1 MVQYSL
7 KTLTLEDEAEIK
19 KILAW
24 FPKADIYSDPRY
36 LRLFQNYTGERA
48 IYFYY
53 DSGACKILLPIFER
67 TLPFAAPY
75 KDMVSSW
82 YYGGPIYNFKNIETA
97 RIHINNFLPEL
108 NKYCL
113 ENNIVSEF
121 QRLNPMLENHKFY
134 ESDAQTPFNRKIVY
148 IDLNQDLE
156 SVHKEYLYK
165 ARKNINKAHRS
176 GLKVV
181 RQKDEDGIKKFFNL
195 YTASLKHRKETRPFY
210 YFNQKFFLD
219 MFESLRD
226 GAELFNVYFDGKLA
240 ASSVVLGCGETLYDY
255 LRASDPALLDLRP
268 NDFVVDEIVVWSKT
282 VGYKYYDLGGGR
294 SGAEDDKLFEFKKS
308 FSQKTRD
315 FYMYKKIHN
324 LPKYK
329 ELCALAGKKESELA
343 YESAEFFPEYGK

>member
-82 YYGGPIYNFKNIETA
+82 YYGGPIYNFKKIETA
-97 RIHINNFLPEL
+97 RIHINKFLPEL

-121 QRLNPMLENHKFY
+121 
-134 ESDAQTPFNRKIVY
+134 
-148 IDLNQDLE
+148 
-156 SVHKEYLYK
+156 
-165 ARKNINKAHRS
+165 
-176 GLKVV
+176 
-181 RQKDEDGIKKFFNL
+181 KKFFNL

-255 LRASDPALLDLRP
+255 LRASDPAILDLRP
-268 NDFVVDEIVVWSKT
+268 SDFVVDEIVVWAKS
-282 VGYKYYDLGGGR
+282 VDYKYYDLGGGR